1 MALFDVH
8 PWAQFIAG
16 MLTGCWIGAAVAC
29 VGVLLVV
36 GRRVR
41 QLETLNL
48 LLRTKLKARMP
59 RRMGT
64 SGTGPTLVM
73 PLPSSA
79 RKAESV
85 ASRIA
90 RVN

>member
-1 MALFDVH
+1 
-8 PWAQFIAG
+8 

-48 LLRTKLKARMP
+48 FLRTKLKARAMH
-59 RRMGT
+59 RRLGT
-64 SGTGPTLVM
+64 GGPGPTLVM
-73 PLPSSA
+73 PLPGST
-79 RKAESV
+79 RKAESP
-85 ASRIA
+85 ASRMA
-90 RVN
+90 RMN